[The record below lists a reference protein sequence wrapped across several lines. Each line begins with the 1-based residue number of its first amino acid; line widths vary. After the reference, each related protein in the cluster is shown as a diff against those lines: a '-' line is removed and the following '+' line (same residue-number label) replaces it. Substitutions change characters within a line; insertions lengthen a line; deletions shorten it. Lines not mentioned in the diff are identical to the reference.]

1 MNLEEI
7 FKDKSESTKKNYIQR
22 INRLKK
28 LYFPDDN
35 DYIFIKKPNR
45 LIKKINGS
53 EYPAS
58 TKRDYYIALY
68 AVDANEKYKNEMYK
82 FRDETNTKQGE
93 SKISEEKIKN
103 YDTMKNLRK
112 ILDMMPEDTYTQV
125 RDKLLISIYLLK
137 PPIRNDLEGV
147 SIFKKDLLH
156 FHSNIKDSLN
166 YIQKKDKEFIFYL
179 NQYKTVKKYGPKK
192 IIYSKSEDPEIY
204 NLFKKIMK
212 FNKPFLIVNDTN
224 NNNLDDKQISSLII
238 KIFENYLNKHV
249 SINTIRHI
257 YETELINSEEYKK
270 MSMTQKKA
278 KHDELMH
285 DFTTAHTD
293 YNKINMPKEKP
304 EQEEKNNKYY
314 YVLTNNKISKI
325 LGSDNSETKAKEET
339 LKNLSS
345 IMDKVKGKYI
355 YLVTINTISDKDL
368 EAQINDPLKL
378 LGGKYEILI
387 EKVMVIDEKTLRND
401 GGFGNNK
408 VYFNNN
414 NKNDE
419 LIRKAVFLF
428 HNEKLKYSHFDLNFF
443 NEKLENVYP
452 PLYKK
457 SEEKPNIP
465 TIKYDVNE
473 IIKKINKEK
482 PIEDKKIPLK
492 IKYINFDDLTLPELK
507 QLAIDYNNKF
517 IIKITKSENEK
528 QVLKNKAELL
538 KDIKYFLKVD
548 DNNKIVSQCLDL
560 ELNLV
565 VNEMKGINGQ
575 IKNIK
580 KLIETLEKNLVLKPD
595 DKERQE
601 LLNQQKEQLAILEN
615 KVEEKPTKKEKVI
628 KEKIEKVKKPKE
640 PKVDK
645 SQNIEIKKEIK
656 EIIKFIKN
664 NEKKI
669 NASTESQIINI
680 NKTYYDAIDNLKKQL
695 V

>member
-68 AVDANEKYKNEMYK
+68 AVNPNEKYKNEMYK

-93 SKISEEKIKN
+93 STISEEKLIN
-103 YDTMKNLRK
+103 YDTLKNLKK
-112 ILDMMPEDTYTQV
+112 ILDIMPEDTYTQV

-137 PPIRNDLEGV
+137 PPIRNDLESV
-147 SIFKKDLLH
+147 AVFKKDKVLDP
-156 FHSNIKDSLN
+156 NIKDSFN
-166 YIQKKDKEFIFYL
+166 YIQKKDNEFIFYL

-192 IIYSKSEDPEIY
+192 IIYSKSEDPQIY
-204 NLFKKIMK
+204 NLFKKIIK

-224 NNNLDDKQISSLII
+224 NNNLDDKQISALII

-293 YNKINMPKEKP
+293 YNKINMPQEVEQIPLIPIKPQKMYKAKLIKLEEESISKKKIIKKINNAIKEIK
-304 EQEEKNNKYY
+304 QEE
-314 YVLTNNKISKI
+314 
-325 LGSDNSETKAKEET
+325 
-339 LKNLSS
+339 
-345 IMDKVKGKYI
+345 
-355 YLVTINTISDKDL
+355 
-368 EAQINDPLKL
+368 
-378 LGGKYEILI
+378 
-387 EKVMVIDEKTLRND
+387 
-401 GGFGNNK
+401 
-408 VYFNNN
+408 
-414 NKNDE
+414 
-419 LIRKAVFLF
+419 
-428 HNEKLKYSHFDLNFF
+428 
-443 NEKLENVYP
+443 
-452 PLYKK
+452 
-457 SEEKPNIP
+457 P

-473 IIKKINKEK
+473 IIEKLNKEK
-482 PIEDKKIPLK
+482 PVEVKTQPLK

-565 VNEMKGINGQ
+565 VNEMKGVNGQ
-575 IKNIK
+575 IKIIK
-580 KLIETLEKNLVLKPD
+580 KLIETLKKNLDLKPD

-645 SQNIEIKKEIK
+645 SQNKEKQNEIK
-656 EIIKFIKN
+656 EIIKLIKN

-669 NASTESQIINI
+669 NASNESQIINI
-680 NKTYYDAIDNLKKQL
+680 NKVYYDTIENLKKQF

>member
-53 EYPAS
+53 DYPAS

-68 AVDANEKYKNEMYK
+68 AVNPNEKYKNEMYK

-156 FHSNIKDSLN
+156 FHANIKDTLN

-204 NLFKKIMK
+204 NLFKKIIK

-224 NNNLDDKQISSLII
+224 NNNLDDKQISALII

-293 YNKINMPKEKP
+293 YNKINMPKE
-304 EQEEKNNKYY
+304 EE
-314 YVLTNNKISKI
+314 I
-325 LGSDNSETKAKEET
+325 
-339 LKNLSS
+339 
-345 IMDKVKGKYI
+345 
-355 YLVTINTISDKDL
+355 
-368 EAQINDPLKL
+368 
-378 LGGKYEILI
+378 
-387 EKVMVIDEKTLRND
+387 
-401 GGFGNNK
+401 
-408 VYFNNN
+408 
-414 NKNDE
+414 
-419 LIRKAVFLF
+419 
-428 HNEKLKYSHFDLNFF
+428 
-443 NEKLENVYP
+443 
-452 PLYKK
+452 
-457 SEEKPNIP
+457 KPNIP

-473 IIKKINKEK
+473 IIKKMNKEK
-482 PIEDKKIPLK
+482 PIEFKTAPL
-492 IKYINFDDLTLPELK
+492 IVKYINFDDLTLPELK

-517 IIKITKSENEK
+517 IIKITKTENEK

-560 ELNLV
+560 ELKLV
-565 VNEMKGINGQ
+565 VNET
-575 IKNIK
+575 KNINEDIKALK
-580 KLIETLEKNLVLKPD
+580 KLIKTLEKNLVLNPD

-615 KVEEKPTKKEKVI
+615 KVEEKPTKKEKVK
-628 KEKIEKVKKPKE
+628 KEKVEKVEKPKE
-640 PKVDK
+640 IKVDK
-645 SQNIEIKKEIK
+645 SQNIEIEKDIKDLKEA
-656 EIIKFIKN
+656 IKN
-664 NEKKI
+664 NEKAFKL
-669 NASTESQIINI
+669 EPE
-680 NKTYYDAIDNLKKQL
+680 KTYLLDYIKQFKIAIDNLKKQL

>member
-103 YDTMKNLRK
+103 YDTMKNLKK
-112 ILDMMPEDTYTQV
+112 ILDMMPEDTYSQI

-137 PPIRNDLEGV
+137 PPIRNDLEAV
-147 SIFKKDLLH
+147 AIFKKDKVLDP
-156 FHSNIKDSLN
+156 NIKDTLN

-192 IIYSKSEDPEIY
+192 IIYSKSEDPQIY
-204 NLFKKIMK
+204 NLFKKIIK

-224 NNNLDDKQISSLII
+224 NNNLDDKQISALII

-293 YNKINMPKEKP
+293 YNKINMP
-304 EQEEKNNKYY
+304 QEE
-314 YVLTNNKISKI
+314 VQTNLKP
-325 LGSDNSETKAKEET
+325 KEP
-339 LKNLSS
+339 
-345 IMDKVKGKYI
+345 I
-355 YLVTINTISDKDL
+355 
-368 EAQINDPLKL
+368 
-378 LGGKYEILI
+378 
-387 EKVMVIDEKTLRND
+387 
-401 GGFGNNK
+401 
-408 VYFNNN
+408 
-414 NKNDE
+414 
-419 LIRKAVFLF
+419 
-428 HNEKLKYSHFDLNFF
+428 
-443 NEKLENVYP
+443 
-452 PLYKK
+452 
-457 SEEKPNIP
+457 
-465 TIKYDVNE
+465 IKYDVNK
-473 IIKKINKEK
+473 IIEKLNKEK
-482 PIEDKKIPLK
+482 PVEVKTTPLM

-517 IIKITKSENEK
+517 IIKITKTENEK

-565 VNEMKGINGQ
+565 VNET
-575 IKNIK
+575 KNINENIKALK
-580 KLIETLEKNLVLKPD
+580 KLIKTLEKNLVLKPD
-595 DKERQE
+595 DIERQNI
-601 LLNQQKEQLAILEN
+601 LNQQKEQLAILEN

-628 KEKIEKVKKPKE
+628 NLKVEKPTKKEKVEKI
-640 PKVDK
+640 DK
-645 SQNIEIKKEIK
+645 SQNIEIEKDIEDLKEV
-656 EIIKFIKN
+656 IKN
-664 NEKKI
+664 NEKAFKL
-669 NASTESQIINI
+669 EPE
-680 NKTYYDAIDNLKKQL
+680 KTYLLDYIKQFKIAIENLKKQL
-695 V
+695 I

>member
-68 AVDANEKYKNEMYK
+68 AVNPNEKYKNEMYK
-82 FRDETNTKQGE
+82 FRDETNKKQGE
-93 SKISEEKIKN
+93 STISEEKLIN
-103 YDTMKNLRK
+103 YDTLKNLKK
-112 ILDMMPEDTYTQV
+112 ILDIMPEDTYTQV

-137 PPIRNDLEGV
+137 PPIRNDLESV
-147 SIFKKDLLH
+147 AVFKKDKVLDP
-156 FHSNIKDSLN
+156 NIKDSFN
-166 YIQKKDKEFIFYL
+166 YIQKKDNEFIFYL

-192 IIYSKSEDPEIY
+192 IIYSKSEDPQIY
-204 NLFKKIMK
+204 NLFKKIIK

-224 NNNLDDKQISSLII
+224 NNNLDDKQISALII

-293 YNKINMPKEKP
+293 YNKINMPQEVEQIPLIPIKPQKMYKAKLIKLEEESISKKKIIKKINNAIKEIK
-304 EQEEKNNKYY
+304 QEE
-314 YVLTNNKISKI
+314 
-325 LGSDNSETKAKEET
+325 
-339 LKNLSS
+339 
-345 IMDKVKGKYI
+345 
-355 YLVTINTISDKDL
+355 
-368 EAQINDPLKL
+368 
-378 LGGKYEILI
+378 
-387 EKVMVIDEKTLRND
+387 
-401 GGFGNNK
+401 
-408 VYFNNN
+408 
-414 NKNDE
+414 
-419 LIRKAVFLF
+419 
-428 HNEKLKYSHFDLNFF
+428 
-443 NEKLENVYP
+443 
-452 PLYKK
+452 
-457 SEEKPNIP
+457 P

-473 IIKKINKEK
+473 IIEKLNKEK
-482 PIEDKKIPLK
+482 PVEVKTQPLK

-565 VNEMKGINGQ
+565 VNEMKGVNGQ
-575 IKNIK
+575 IKIIK
-580 KLIETLEKNLVLKPD
+580 KLIETLKKNLDLKPD

-645 SQNIEIKKEIK
+645 SQNKEKQNEIK
-656 EIIKFIKN
+656 EIIKLIKN

-669 NASTESQIINI
+669 NASNESQIKNI
-680 NKTYYDAIDNLKKQL
+680 NKVYYDTIDNLKKQF

>member
-7 FKDKSESTKKNYIQR
+7 LKDKSDSTKKNYIQR

-35 DYIFIKKPNR
+35 EYIFIKKPNR

-53 EYPAS
+53 DYPAS

-68 AVDANEKYKNEMYK
+68 AVDPIEKYKNEMYK

-93 SKISEEKIKN
+93 STISEEKLKN

-112 ILDMMPEDTYTQV
+112 ILDIMPENTYIEV

-137 PPIRNDLEGV
+137 PPIRNDLESV
-147 SIFKKDLLH
+147 AIFKKLLDP
-156 FHSNIKDSLN
+156 STNNTLN

-179 NQYKTVKKYGPKK
+179 NEYKTVKKYGAKK
-192 IIYSKSEDPEIY
+192 IVYSKSQDPEIY

-224 NNNLDDKQISSLII
+224 NNPLDDKQISALII

-293 YNKINMPKEKP
+293 YNKINMP
-304 EQEEKNNKYY
+304 QEEEQIPLIPMKPQKMYR
-314 YVLTNNKISKI
+314 
-325 LGSDNSETKAKEET
+325 AK
-339 LKNLSS
+339 
-345 IMDKVKGKYI
+345 
-355 YLVTINTISDKDL
+355 
-368 EAQINDPLKL
+368 
-378 LGGKYEILI
+378 LI
-387 EKVMVIDEKTLRND
+387 
-401 GGFGNNK
+401 
-408 VYFNNN
+408 
-414 NKNDE
+414 
-419 LIRKAVFLF
+419 
-428 HNEKLKYSHFDLNFF
+428 
-443 NEKLENVYP
+443 KLEEAETNLKP
-452 PLYKK
+452 KK
-457 SEEKPNIP
+457 KVITKINNAIEEIKPKEP
-465 TIKYDVNE
+465 TIKYNVDK
-473 IIKKINKEK
+473 IIQKKPVEVKTA
-482 PIEDKKIPLK
+482 PLM
-492 IKYINFDDLTLPELK
+492 IKYIDFDNLTLPELK

-517 IIKITKSENEK
+517 IIKITKTENEK

-548 DNNKIVSQCLDL
+548 ENNKIVSQCLDL
-560 ELNLV
+560 ELKLNTD
-565 VNEMKGINGQ
+565 

-580 KLIETLEKNLVLKPD
+580 IDKESLKTIKKLIKTIEKQIDLYGDNEETQNLLI
-595 DKERQE
+595 QY
-601 LLNQQKEQLAILEN
+601 KEQLAMLEN

-628 KEKIEKVKKPKE
+628 KKKVEKPKKEKVE
-640 PKVDK
+640 KVEN
-645 SQNIEIKKEIK
+645 SQNAEIESNILKLK
-656 EIIKFIKN
+656 EIIKTSETQLSQLPNNIYLINNIKMYK
-664 NEKKI
+664 EEI
-669 NASTESQIINI
+669 E
-680 NKTYYDAIDNLKKQL
+680 NLKKNL
-695 V
+695 KK